1 MNGTEAVSGYLS
13 AVGLESWV
21 VQVFVV
27 VLATAVLTFGA
38 RRFAARLHATFSR
51 TPSVWDESFVEA
63 LGPPLR
69 AFVWIAGIAFA
80 IEIIQNEAGA
90 AIFEA
95 VDPIRDVGIIATVTW
110 FAVRFIRIAESNFIA
125 DKQAKGEAYDRAT
138 FDAVAKLLRLSV
150 LITAFLV
157 ALQTLGFSISG
168 VLAFGGI
175 GGIAVGFAA
184 KDLLANFFGG
194 LMIYLDRPFAVGDW
208 IRSPDREI
216 EGTVELIGWRQT
228 VIRGF
233 DTRPLYIP
241 NSAFANIAVENP
253 SRMRQSLDPRN
264 HRHPLRRCGGD
275 GGHRRRG
282 RRDAASAR
290 RHRCRQLPDGE
301 LQRLRAVVARL
312 LHLLLHAH
320 QGVGGVPPRE
330 AGRAARHHRDHRPAR
345 RRDRVPDLDGARPG
359 RSCACGAG
367 AERRNFGRGLARK
380 LPGARASPP
389 RWVTGPGPLDAGAC
403 RHREIRRW
411 TTTASSPHIASIV
424 SAHTQPARNRHPSR
438 GIDQ

>member
-21 VQVFVV
+21 VQVFVA
-27 VLATAVLTFGA
+27 VLATAVLAFVA
-38 RRFAARLHATFSR
+38 RRFVARLHAAFAR

-69 AFVWIAGIAFA
+69 AFIWIAGIAFA
-80 IEIIQNEAGA
+80 IEIIQEEAGG

-95 VDPIRDVGIIATVTW
+95 VDPIRDVGIIAAVAW
-110 FAVRFIRIAESNFIA
+110 FAVRFIRIAETNILA
-125 DKQAKGEAYDRAT
+125 DRKAKGREYDRAT
-138 FDAVAKLLRLSV
+138 FDAVTKLLRLSV

-208 IRSPDREI
+208 IRSPDRDI
-216 EGTVELIGWRQT
+216 EGTVERIGWRQT

-253 SRMRQSLDPRN
+253 SRMHNRRIHETIGIRYEDAGTMGAIVTDVDAMLRAHEEIDSDNFLMVNFNAFAPSSLDFFIYCYTRTKGWAEY
-264 HRHPLRRCGGD
+264 HRVKQDVLLRIVEIIDRHGAEIAFPTSTVHVPGGITVAEPASGGIA
-275 GGHRRRG
+275 GGH
-282 RRDAASAR
+282 
-290 RHRCRQLPDGE
+290 
-301 LQRLRAVVARL
+301 
-312 LHLLLHAH
+312 
-320 QGVGGVPPRE
+320 
-330 AGRAARHHRDHRPAR
+330 
-345 RRDRVPDLDGARPG
+345 
-359 RSCACGAG
+359 
-367 AERRNFGRGLARK
+367 ERR
-380 LPGARASPP
+380 
-389 RWVTGPGPLDAGAC
+389 
-403 RHREIRRW
+403 IR
-411 TTTASSPHIASIV
+411 
-424 SAHTQPARNRHPSR
+424 SAE
-438 GIDQ
+438 

>member
-13 AVGLESWV
+13 AVGLQSWV

-27 VLATAVLTFGA
+27 VFATAVVAFGA
-38 RRFAARLHATFSR
+38 RRVASRLHTAFTR
-51 TPSVWDESFVEA
+51 TRSVWDDAFVEA

-69 AFVWIAGIAFA
+69 AFIWITGIAFA

-95 VDPIRDVGIIATVTW
+95 VDPIRDVGVIATFAW
-110 FAVRFIRIAESNFIA
+110 FAVRFIRIAERNFID
-125 DKQAKGEAYDRAT
+125 DKQAKGEDFDRAT
-138 FDAVAKLLRLSV
+138 LDAIVKLVRLSV

-208 IRSPDREI
+208 VRSPDRSI
-216 EGTVELIGWRQT
+216 EGTVERIGWRQT

-233 DTRPLYIP
+233 DTRPLYLP

-253 SRMRQSLDPRN
+253 SRMRNRQIYETIGIRYEDAGAMAAIVADVEAMLRAHDEIDTDGFLMVNFNAFAPSSLDFFIYCYTRTTLWARY
-264 HRHPLRRCGGD
+264 HQVKQDVLLRILEIVDRHGAEIAFPTSTV
-275 GGHRRRG
+275 H
-282 RRDAASAR
+282 
-290 RHRCRQLPDGE
+290 
-301 LQRLRAVVARL
+301 VA
-312 LHLLLHAH
+312 
-320 QGVGGVPPRE
+320 GGVPM
-330 AGRAARHHRDHRPAR
+330 AVGT
-345 RRDRVPDLDGARPG
+345 PDPDSHWR
-359 RSCACGAG
+359 
-367 AERRNFGRGLARK
+367 ERRPPDAR
-380 LPGARASPP
+380 
-389 RWVTGPGPLDAGAC
+389 
-403 RHREIRRW
+403 
-411 TTTASSPHIASIV
+411 
-424 SAHTQPARNRHPSR
+424 
-438 GIDQ
+438 

>member
-27 VLATAVLTFGA
+27 VFATAVLAFGA
-38 RRFAARLHATFSR
+38 RRVASRLHTAFTR
-51 TPSVWDESFVEA
+51 TRSVWDDAFVEA

-69 AFVWIAGIAFA
+69 AFIWITGIAFA

-95 VDPIRDVGIIATVTW
+95 VDPIRDVGVIATFAW
-110 FAVRFIRIAESNFIA
+110 FAVRFIRIAERNFIE
-125 DKQAKGEAYDRAT
+125 DKQAKGESFDRAT
-138 FDAVAKLLRLSV
+138 LDAIVKLLRLSV

-208 IRSPDREI
+208 VRSPDRSI
-216 EGTVELIGWRQT
+216 EGTVERIGWRQT

-253 SRMRQSLDPRN
+253 SRMRNRQIHETIGIRYEDAGAMAAIVADVEAMLRAHEEIDTDGFLMVNFNAFAPSSLDFFIYCYTRTTGWARY
-264 HRHPLRRCGGD
+264 HQVKQDVLLRILDIVDRHGAEIAFPTSTVHIPG
-275 GGHRRRG
+275 
-282 RRDAASAR
+282 S
-290 RHRCRQLPDGE
+290 
-301 LQRLRAVVARL
+301 
-312 LHLLLHAH
+312 
-320 QGVGGVPPRE
+320 VPMM
-330 AGRAARHHRDHRPAR
+330 AGTA
-345 RRDRVPDLDGARPG
+345 G
-359 RSCACGAG
+359 SGAG
-367 AERRNFGRGLARK
+367 GGEESP
-380 LPGARASPP
+380 PGAR
-389 RWVTGPGPLDAGAC
+389 
-403 RHREIRRW
+403 
-411 TTTASSPHIASIV
+411 
-424 SAHTQPARNRHPSR
+424 
-438 GIDQ
+438 

>member
-1 MNGTEAVSGYLS
+1 MNGTETVSGYLG
-13 AVGLESWV
+13 AVGLDSWV

-27 VLATAVLTFGA
+27 VLATAVLAFGA
-38 RRFAARLHATFSR
+38 RRFVARLHAAFAR

-69 AFVWIAGIAFA
+69 ALVWIAGIAFA

-95 VDPIRDVGIIATVTW
+95 VAPIRDVGIIAAVAW
-110 FAVRFIRIAESNFIA
+110 FAVRFIRIVEVNFIA
-125 DKQAKGEAYDRAT
+125 DKEASGETFDRAT
-138 FDAVAKLLRLSV
+138 LDAVVKLLRLSV
-150 LITAFLV
+150 MITAFLV

-216 EGTVELIGWRQT
+216 EGTVERIGWRQT

-253 SRMRQSLDPRN
+253 SRMRNRRIYETIGIRYEDAEVMGAIVADVEAMLRAHEDIDSDNFLMVNFNAFAPSSLDFFIYCYTRTKAWAEY
-264 HRHPLRRCGGD
+264 HGVKQDVLLRIIKIID
-275 GGHRRRG
+275 GH
-282 RRDAASAR
+282 
-290 RHRCRQLPDGE
+290 
-301 LQRLRAVVARL
+301 
-312 LHLLLHAH
+312 
-320 QGVGGVPPRE
+320 
-330 AGRAARHHRDHRPAR
+330 
-345 RRDRVPDLDGARPG
+345 
-359 RSCACGAG
+359 G
-367 AERRNFGRGLARK
+367 AEIAFPTSTVHVPGDITLAE
-380 LPGARASPP
+380 PA
-389 RWVTGPGPLDAGAC
+389 TDA
-403 RHREIRRW
+403 
-411 TTTASSPHIASIV
+411 IADNYKQSR
-424 SAHTQPARNRHPSR
+424 SATR
-438 GIDQ
+438 

>member
-1 MNGTEAVSGYLS
+1 MNGTEAVSGFLS

-27 VLATAVLTFGA
+27 VLATAVLAFGA
-38 RRFAARLHATFSR
+38 RRFVARLHATFAR

-69 AFVWIAGIAFA
+69 ALVWIAGIAFA

-95 VDPIRDVGIIATVTW
+95 VDPIRDVGIIAAVAW
-110 FAVRFIRIAESNFIA
+110 FAVRFIRIVEVNFIA
-125 DKQAKGEAYDRAT
+125 DKQAKGETFDRAT
-138 FDAVAKLLRLSV
+138 LDAVVKLLRLSV
-150 LITAFLV
+150 MITAFLV

-208 IRSPDREI
+208 IRSPDRDI
-216 EGTVELIGWRQT
+216 EGTVERIGWRQT

-253 SRMRQSLDPRN
+253 SRMLNRRIYETIGIRYEDAGSMGAIVADVDAMLRAHDEIDSDNFLMVNFNAFAPSSLDFFVYCYTRTKAWAEY
-264 HRHPLRRCGGD
+264 HRVKQGVLLRIVEIIDRHGAEIAFPTSTVHVPGGITVTD
-275 GGHRRRG
+275 PASGGITDMNDKQHRR
-282 RRDAASAR
+282 
-290 RHRCRQLPDGE
+290 
-301 LQRLRAVVARL
+301 
-312 LHLLLHAH
+312 
-320 QGVGGVPPRE
+320 
-330 AGRAARHHRDHRPAR
+330 
-345 RRDRVPDLDGARPG
+345 
-359 RSCACGAG
+359 
-367 AERRNFGRGLARK
+367 AE
-380 LPGARASPP
+380 
-389 RWVTGPGPLDAGAC
+389 
-403 RHREIRRW
+403 
-411 TTTASSPHIASIV
+411 
-424 SAHTQPARNRHPSR
+424 
-438 GIDQ
+438 